1 MQDYEMLGA
10 GDPASARK
18 HDFNDVEA
26 NSGYAASGKLHSR
39 ELHPRERNSARGAA
53 QRPPKTRPKSP
64 AHNQAAPQ
72 KVLRSFDTWA
82 FKREQPDDPQ
92 LMLQVIAD
100 AIGRRAPVPFV
111 LYWGKGPRCG
121 LAEPDIECLDFLTAF
136 AARVREAHAPG
147 ATLRL
152 IFTDTHAELNGH
164 PRETIRR
171 YFDEIEGAARQR
183 GFETCWLGE
192 LTQAAGAVPANEL
205 HDEVVP
211 ADTLRKLCASAR
223 KWYRGNG
230 TAEQGALNYYQ
241 INMVEKRAVELA
253 FPRSIFITFN
263 GSAFRSLFPKRLP
276 IFYMHSLRRGVSVKP
291 WFLPAHATPCEAS
304 SCRCGAVRH

>member
-1 MQDYEMLGA
+1 MLGA

-72 KVLRSFDTWA
+72 KVLRSFNTWA

-171 YFDEIEGAARQR
+171 YFDEIEGAARKRR
-183 GFETCWLGE
+183 GGDARAR
-192 LTQAAGAVPANEL
+192 QPRPSRAAPEAQSGFLEVEAVGAAEALKQIDVGTGPA
-205 HDEVVP
+205 P
-211 ADTLRKLCASAR
+211 AVDDAQVASASGEAFEQR
-223 KWYRGNG
+223 RDEPAKS
-230 TAEQGALNYYQ
+230 AEPEVRRLG
-241 INMVEKRAVELA
+241 VE
-253 FPRSIFITFN
+253 P
-263 GSAFRSLFPKRLP
+263 G
-276 IFYMHSLRRGVSVKP
+276 Y
-291 WFLPAHATPCEAS
+291 
-304 SCRCGAVRH
+304 